1 MSRIATLVSRGV
13 RVTVGPQAP
22 GAASEIPAEF
32 FATPEPRSLQRS
44 EVPVDV
50 AEFAAVYEEAKVPAP
65 FRGYGVDKMAE
76 ILESTRLAAL
86 PREVR
91 VAAVMASLEA
101 AGVSLAQVLQD
112 ALLRDRALDDFVAAK
127 EREVEALRS
136 RDEGRIGALKQEV
149 AVFIKERG
157 AEIEGLKRATDTGSN
172 AFAQL
177 RLRKKNEEDRL
188 RDVLSYFVA
197 DGENPIPRS

>member
-1 MSRIATLVSRGV
+1 
-13 RVTVGPQAP
+13 
-22 GAASEIPAEF
+22 
-32 FATPEPRSLQRS
+32 
-44 EVPVDV
+44 
-50 AEFAAVYEEAKVPAP
+50 
-65 FRGYGVDKMAE
+65 
-76 ILESTRLAAL
+76 
-86 PREVR
+86 
-91 VAAVMASLEA
+91 MASLEA

-136 RDEGRIGALKQEV
+136 RNEGRIGALKQEV